1 MTENE
6 HIQKALDT
14 LTELCDAQPPMNGVE
29 EQRQHDRRAA
39 AEEILRHY
47 REQAL
52 TDPNRG
58 VVVTVKMEGH
68 VPVRPVER
76 AGS

>member
-1 MTENE
+1 MTETE
-6 HIQKALDT
+6 HVQKALDT
-14 LTELCDAQPPMNGVE
+14 LAELCDSQPQDGVE
-29 EQRQHDRRAA
+29 ADRTYARRAA

-47 REQAL
+47 REKAM

-58 VVVTVKMEGH
+58 VVVVVKMEGH

-76 AGS
+76 AKS